1 MPPTLDIYREWLGI
15 KETARPL
22 NHYQILR
29 LKTFEDDIGKIREHY
44 RKMNSHVRKFAAG
57 EFAKQSQDLLNELA
71 KAMLCLTDAR
81 RKREFDA
88 TLGRKDE
95 GDGQTRS
102 LEEILLLRKVIDET
116 QLEKARKFASSVGIE
131 LRDALVQQKMVRPEL
146 VMPAYAESIGL
157 PYLDVQ
163 DLPIDVR
170 LPRMVPAVIAR
181 QHSCIPVLVDDKQL
195 IMASP
200 NPIDPAVEDQLRMR
214 FGMSVRT
221 VLCTAAGVHE
231 LIGKHYSKEAL
242 EAADAAGPMEILP
255 ASSGKKG
262 GSDGAAK
269 PAKAD
274 RRNLEPQ
281 TPEQKK
287 QQLQLTIVA
296 FNMGGGLTAV
306 VMSALLNF
314 GFLATAVTAIPVGL
328 IVAGITWSVLGSR
341 R

>member
-15 KETARPL
+15 QETARPL
-22 NHYQILR
+22 NHYQIMR
-29 LKTFEDDIGKIREHY
+29 LKKFEDDIGKIREHY
-44 RKMNSHVRKFAAG
+44 RKMNAHVRKFAAG

-71 KAMLCLTDAR
+71 KAMLCLTDTR
-81 RKREFDA
+81 RKREYDA
-88 TLGRKDE
+88 SLGRKDE
-95 GDGQTRS
+95 GDGRARS

-116 QLEKARKFASSVGIE
+116 QLEKARKFASSIGVE

-146 VMPAYAESIGL
+146 VMPAFAESIGL

-214 FGMSVRT
+214 FGMPVRT
-221 VLCTAAGVHE
+221 VLCTAAGIHE
-231 LIGKHYSKEAL
+231 LIGKHYSREAL

-255 ASSGKKG
+255 TGGAKKG
-262 GSDGAAK
+262 AAAGSSAAR
-269 PAKAD
+269 PAKRD
-274 RRNLEPQ
+274 LGPQ

-287 QQLQLTIVA
+287 QQLQFTIVA
-296 FNMGGGLTAV
+296 FNMGSGLTAAV
-306 VMSALLNF
+306 LSLGLNF
-314 GFLATAVTAIPVGL
+314 GFMLTAAIAIPVGL

>member
-29 LKTFEDDIGKIREHY
+29 LKKFEDDIGKIREHY

-57 EFAKQSQDLLNELA
+57 EFAQQSQDLLNELA
-71 KAMLCLTDAR
+71 KAMLCLTDTR
-81 RKREFDA
+81 RKREYDA
-88 TLGRKDE
+88 SLGRKDE
-95 GDGQTRS
+95 GDGRTRS
-102 LEEILLLRKVIDET
+102 LEEILLLRKTIDEA
-116 QLEKARKFASSVGIE
+116 QLEKARKFASSIGVE
-131 LRDALVQQKMVRPEL
+131 LRDALVQQKMIRPDL

-181 QHSCIPVLVDDKQL
+181 QHSCMPVLVDDKQL

-200 NPIDPAVEDQLRMR
+200 NPIDPVVEEQLRLR
-214 FGMSVRT
+214 FGMPVRT
-221 VLCTAAGVHE
+221 VLCTPAGIHE
-231 LIGKHYSKEAL
+231 LINKHYSREAL
-242 EAADAAGPMEILP
+242 EAADAAGPMDILP
-255 ASSGKKG
+255 TAGAAKG
-262 GSDGAAK
+262 GSAPAAGK
-269 PAKAD
+269 AKAAP
-274 RRNLEPQ
+274 RNLEPQ

-296 FNMGGGLTAV
+296 FNMASGLTAV
-306 VMSALLNF
+306 VMSAVLNF
-314 GFLATAVTAIPVGL
+314 GFMLTAAAAISVGM
-328 IVAGITWSVLGSR
+328 IVAGIAWVVLGSR